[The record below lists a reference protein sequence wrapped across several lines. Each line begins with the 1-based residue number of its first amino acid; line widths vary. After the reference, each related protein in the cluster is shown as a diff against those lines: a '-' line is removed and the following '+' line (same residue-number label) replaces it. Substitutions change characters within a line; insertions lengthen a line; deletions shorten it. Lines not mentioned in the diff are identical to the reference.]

1 MEQCGHRTSGLRGRC
16 HAAQGEKNISA
27 SAFCVAHALIF
38 LAAVYTEGGQNWQ
51 MPVISSYVLWA
62 QLPCLSCRS
71 ARPSVCR
78 DGERGNLLFP
88 KDTPRGRRHA
98 DKRGRERGERRASIF
113 LACSRAIAEIRAFSR
128 SSFLPSESLPRGIE
142 RPPSLLPSFHI
153 ALMV

>member
-1 MEQCGHRTSGLRGRC
+1 MWTRDVWLERETSCCAGRARKIFPSVHPACRTP
-16 HAAQGEKNISA
+16 
-27 SAFCVAHALIF
+27 LIP
-38 LAAVYTEGGQNWQ
+38 LAAVYTAGRRNWRT
-51 MPVISSYVLWA
+51 PVMSSYVLWA

-71 ARPSVCR
+71 VRPSVCR